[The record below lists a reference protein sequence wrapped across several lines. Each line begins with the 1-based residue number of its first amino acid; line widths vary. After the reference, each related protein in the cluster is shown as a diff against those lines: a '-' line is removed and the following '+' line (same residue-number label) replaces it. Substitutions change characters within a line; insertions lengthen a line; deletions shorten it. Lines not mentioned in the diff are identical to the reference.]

1 MEGHE
6 ERAAELEYELA
17 DMEKQ
22 QDDLDDSIHAAQD
35 DWEAKKRDGSVPAPE
50 PVAAEDGAR
59 PEVDRRR
66 PGRGGTPEVEDE
78 RARRRRSGR
87 ARAR

>member
-22 QDDLDDSIHAAQD
+22 QDDLDDSIHAAKD
-35 DWEAKKRDGSVPAPE
+35 DWEAKKRDDSVPGAGINE
-50 PVAAEDGAR
+50 AVEGDDEDTG
-59 PEVDRRR
+59 E
-66 PGRGGTPEVEDE
+66 GSPEVEDSS
-78 RARRRRSGR
+78 A
-87 ARAR
+87 

>member
-22 QDDLDDSIHAAQD
+22 QDDLDDSIHAAKD
-35 DWEAKKRDGSVPAPE
+35 DWEAKKRDDSVPGAGTGKE
-50 PVAAEDGAR
+50 P
-59 PEVDRRR
+59 
-66 PGRGGTPEVEDE
+66 EDE
-78 RARRRRSGR
+78 KS
-87 ARAR
+87 